1 MSNNYSIIIQW
12 SEKDNCFVAT
22 LPEWENYNT
31 HGESYEEALVNAQEA
46 LTFLVKSFLLQGK
59 ILPKVKNFKISTVAK

>member
-22 LPEWENYNT
+22 LPEWENCNT
-31 HGESYEEALVNAQEA
+31 CGESYEEALFNAQEA
-46 LTFLVKSFLLQGK
+46 LTFLVKSFLSQGK
-59 ILPKVKNFKISTVAK
+59 ILPEVKNFKISAVAK